1 MPPPTEVDLTE
12 GIVRVPGKLLA
23 WGLAVAGSLLLSTF
37 GLSLSLWVM
46 LVVHSYRATHSINT
60 MRNNMMVAC
69 RHVASHDRLHG
80 LANEIMCPPHMA
92 GPDVD
97 RGTISPE

>member
-46 LVVHSYRATHSINT
+46 LVVHSYRSNQAINT

-69 RHVASHDRLHG
+69 RHVASHDRIHG
-80 LANEIMCPPHMA
+80 SMNEIMCPPHVS
-92 GPDVD
+92 GPSVD
-97 RGTISPE
+97 RSMLSPE